1 MKIDRLKLYEY
12 IFEQHQTITAPQHFL
27 RYVKVLLDK
36 SDNDLNREH
45 IHTRTWM
52 AQTIQLNERTLGSY
66 EQAWE
71 ALGWLEQKNP
81 KSGNPATR
89 KLGKRFDILRQCGKI
104 ER

>member
-36 SDNDLNREH
+36 SGNDLDCEH

-52 AQTIQLNERTLGSY
+52 AQTLQLNERTLGGY

-71 ALGWLEQKNP
+71 ALGWLEQTNLKA
-81 KSGNPATR
+81 GNPATR
-89 KLGKRFDILRQCGKI
+89 KLGKRFDILRQSGKI